1 MALDS
6 YILHTALHIH
16 RERYTPLSTGEKMK
30 EKADEVKIQNIID
43 MAISLTAMG
52 RVFEKGSTEKI
63 KRKLNNC
70 IKDFF

>member
-1 MALDS
+1 
-6 YILHTALHIH
+6 
-16 RERYTPLSTGEKMK
+16 MK